1 MKNRLFRI
9 VLCFTL
15 IFTLVFCESAM
26 CFATDAPNTAEEK
39 ATQAEQVTLKSY
51 SFTDGKKY
59 TYTGSQIKPKLSSVT
74 VDVTYKKENGEAETT
89 TKTITSFK
97 NVTYKNNTSIGTGY
111 AVVPIEG
118 KKVEVPFAIEF
129 GKVKSFKATS
139 TSYSTIKLT
148 WKKVPGAYG
157 YIIYRSL
164 SDADKYKQIKTI
176 TSGSTTSYSNT
187 KLPLGESYRYKIRP
201 YRKVDGKTIY
211 GELSN
216 SYLKKV
222 RPATP
227 AISSVKRAAY
237 DSLKISW
244 KKIAGA
250 TGYRVYRSTSANG
263 EYKRIKTLK
272 GGSKLSYTDDGLT
285 CGKKYF
291 YKVRAYRTSKLKKTF
306 SWASAYVS
314 GRTTPSKVNF
324 NEETMSWY
332 SSVDLYWDKSKG
344 ASGYVI
350 YRSTSSKSGYKLVK
364 TIKSAKTTKWTNAG
378 LNGTSK
384 YYYKIRPYK
393 TVNGTKVYGAY
404 SKTYTKSVIPKKLS
418 TLIKKYEGTRYRMGG
433 NTPNGWDCSGFV
445 QWATYY
451 LKGKKIGRT
460 AGDQARGG
468 KAVNK
473 NNMSSWKPGDVLVY
487 KRNGGGVSHVGL
499 YIGGG
504 MMMHALNSR
513 YDTVIQGVEY
523 YEKWDGGNYLA
534 AVRRY

>member
-1 MKNRLFRI
+1 MNKRLFRI
-9 VLCFTL
+9 AVCFTL
-15 IFTLVFCESAM
+15 IFTLVFCEAAM

-51 SFTDGKKY
+51 SFTGGKKY
-59 TYTGSQIKPKLSSVT
+59 TYTGKQIKPEIKSIT
-74 VDVTYKKENGEAETT
+74 VDVLYKVEDGT
-89 TKTITSFK
+89 TKTITKTIDSFK
-97 NVTYKNNTSIGTGY
+97 SVDYKSNTSIGTGY
-111 AVVPIEG
+111 AVVAIEG
-118 KKVEVPFAIEF
+118 RKVEVPFDIEL
-129 GKVKSFKATS
+129 GKVTSFKARS

-148 WKKVPGAYG
+148 WKRVPGASG
-157 YIIYRSL
+157 YVIYRSL
-164 SDADKYKQIKTI
+164 SDADDYKKLKTI
-176 TSGSTTSYSNT
+176 NSGSTTSYSNT
-187 KLPLGESYRYKIRP
+187 KLPLGESYRYKICA
-201 YRKVDGKTIY
+201 YREIDGQKEY
-211 GELSN
+211 GALSK
-216 SYLKKV
+216 SILKKV

-244 KKIAGA
+244 KKISGA
-250 TGYRVYRSTSANG
+250 DGYRVYRSTSANG
-263 EYKRIKTLK
+263 EYKKIKTLK
-272 GGSKLSYTDDGLT
+272 GGSKLSYTDDGLK
-285 CGKKYF
+285 CGKKYY

-332 SSVDLYWDKSKG
+332 SSVELSWNKSKG

-350 YRSTSSKSGYKLVK
+350 YRSKSSKSGYRLVK
-364 TIKSAKTTKWTNAG
+364 TIKSAKTTKWSNTG
-378 LNGTSK
+378 LKGSIK

-468 KAVNK
+468 KSVNK

-523 YEKWDGGNYLA
+523 YENWDGGNYLA